1 VKPAAN
7 TARGVLIMAGGTGGH
22 IFPGLAVA
30 ESLRR
35 RGVEVRWLGAR
46 GAMETRQVPPAGIPL
61 DVVDIAG
68 LRGKG
73 ARGWLLAPWTLL
85 RAVVQAS
92 RCLRE
97 HRPSCAVSFGGYAA
111 GPGGLAARLRGV
123 PLLVHEQNRIPG
135 MTNRV
140 LARLARRVLQAFPGT
155 WDDALQPVTCGNPVR
170 SEVAALP
177 APAVRFAGR
186 DGPARL
192 LVTGG
197 SQGAQALNRLVP
209 AALGLLP
216 DELNVEIRHQC
227 GRGREEST
235 RAAYREA
242 GVADSIGT
250 EIADESAP
258 TRRSTAVA
266 DHRVGPNSF
275 GIDRAT
281 EPPIA
286 AESAPA
292 SAVADQPVG
301 PNSFGI
307 DRATEPPI
315 AAESAPTR
323 HSVEVSEFIDDMAEA
338 YGWADLVVCRAGALT
353 VSEVA
358 AAGLPAVFVPFPHAV
373 DDHQT
378 RNAEY
383 LVERGAALLLP
394 EAGATA
400 QALAELLGALL
411 ADRARRQQMAERARA
426 AATPDAADRVAELCL
441 QFAGPEAAA
450 A

>member
-1 VKPAAN
+1 VKRADKA
-7 TARGVLIMAGGTGGH
+7 ARGVLIMAGGTGGH

-46 GAMETRQVPPAGIPL
+46 GAMETRQVPPRGIPL

-85 RAVVQAS
+85 RAVAQAS
-92 RCLRE
+92 RSLRA

-111 GPGGLAARLRGV
+111 GPGGLAARLRGI

-155 WDDALQPVTCGNPVR
+155 WDEALDPLTCGNPVR
-170 SEVAALP
+170 SDVTALP
-177 APAVRFAGR
+177 APATRFADR
-186 DGPARL
+186 SGPARL

-209 AALGLLP
+209 AALGLLQEATQI
-216 DELNVEIRHQC
+216 DVRHQC
-227 GRGREEST
+227 GRDRVEST
-235 RAAYREA
+235 LDAYRAAGFETPV
-242 GVADSIGT
+242 GADSF
-250 EIADESAP
+250 
-258 TRRSTAVA
+258 RSEFIREKAQ
-266 DHRVGPNSF
+266 
-275 GIDRAT
+275 
-281 EPPIA
+281 PIA
-286 AESAPA
+286 AD
-292 SAVADQPVG
+292 V
-301 PNSFGI
+301 
-307 DRATEPPI
+307 T
-315 AAESAPTR
+315 
-323 HSVEVSEFIDDMAEA
+323 EFIDDMAEA

-378 RNAEY
+378 RNAEF

-400 QALAELLGALL
+400 ETLAELLGGLL
-411 ADRARRQQMAERARA
+411 ADRSRRQQMAERARA
-426 AATPDAADRVAELCL
+426 AAMPDAADRVAELCL
-441 QFAGPEAAA
+441 QFAQPEAAA